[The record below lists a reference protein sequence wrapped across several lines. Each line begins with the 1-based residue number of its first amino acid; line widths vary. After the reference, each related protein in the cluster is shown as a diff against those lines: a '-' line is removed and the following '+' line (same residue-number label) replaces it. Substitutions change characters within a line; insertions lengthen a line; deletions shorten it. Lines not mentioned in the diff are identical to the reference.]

1 MSEHMNNNTDK
12 GQTGVLASVRIFWPW
27 IRPHRKH
34 IILAMLSILLVAVAL
49 LSLGRG
55 IAHLV
60 DSGFGNGENR
70 LLNQAVL
77 ICVGITFFLALG
89 SYFRTVLI
97 NRVAERVIADIRK
110 AMYRHMI
117 NLSTAWFEEKR
128 TGDLISTFSTDTTM
142 IQSIL
147 ASSMS
152 MAARNIIL
160 LVGGLIMVILTS
172 PKLTLVI
179 IGVVPLVVIPL
190 VVVGRMLR
198 RQSRIAQDRIADLSV
213 EVEESLSA
221 IDDILAFSRG
231 EAMIKRFDVA
241 AEASFTA
248 SRRRILLR
256 GIMSG
261 MVIFL
266 VFAAITF
273 ILWLGGLDLLKGEMS
288 AGELSAFVF
297 YAALVA
303 TSVGALSDIGGEWQR
318 LGGAAERIADLL
330 TQNNR
335 LNETETPTPF
345 PAASASSSH
354 RGDEFISFEKV
365 RFSYPSRQNQ
375 VSLDGIDIAIRR
387 GENIAI
393 VGESGAG
400 KTTILKMLL
409 RLYDPDEGRITIGGV
424 DLKDM
429 AISDLRRHL
438 AVVPQMASLFSS
450 SVYDNISFGL
460 PDAPRDAVYQA
471 ASEAFA
477 DDFIR
482 ALPLGYD
489 TLIGEKGIQ
498 LSAGQRQ
505 RLAIARALLRD
516 APILLLDEATSSL
529 DSASEQKVQAAL
541 TRLME
546 NRTTIV
552 IAHRLSTVI
561 SADRI
566 LVIGN
571 GKVVATGDHETLLA
585 TSPLYHHLASL
596 QFMTGSDQ
604 GVTLE

>member
-1 MSEHMNNNTDK
+1 MSEHTEHNTNK
-12 GQTGVLASVRIFWPW
+12 GHTGVLASVRIFWPW

-34 IILAMLSILLVAVAL
+34 ILLAMLSILLVAVAL
-49 LSLGRG
+49 LALGRG

-60 DSGFGNGENR
+60 DSGFGNGDNQH
-70 LLNQAVL
+70 LNQAVL

-89 SYFRTVLI
+89 SYLRTVLI

-110 AMYRHMI
+110 AMYRHMMS
-117 NLSTAWFEEKR
+117 LSTAWFEEKR

-160 LVGGLIMVILTS
+160 LFGGLIMVILTS

-179 IGVVPLVVIPL
+179 LGVVPLVVIPL

-221 IDDILAFSRG
+221 IDDVLAFSRG
-231 EAMIKRFDVA
+231 EAMIKRFDAA

-248 SRRRILLR
+248 SRQRILLR

-273 ILWLGGLDLLKGEMS
+273 ILWLGGLDLLKGEIS

-330 TQNNR
+330 TQSNR
-335 LNETETPTPF
+335 LNEPQTPIPF
-345 PAASASSSH
+345 PSPPSSSSGKGEDYIH
-354 RGDEFISFEKV
+354 FENL
-365 RFSYPSRQNQ
+365 RFSYPARQNQ
-375 VSLDGIDIAIRR
+375 RSLDGIDVAIRR

-400 KTTILKMLL
+400 KTTILKILL

-424 DLKDM
+424 DLKEM
-429 AISDLRRHL
+429 GIADLRRHI

-460 PDAPRDAVYQA
+460 PDAPREAVYKA

-477 DDFIR
+477 DDFIS

-489 TLIGEKGIQ
+489 TMIGEKGIQ

-505 RLAIARALLRD
+505 RIAIARALLRD

-541 TRLME
+541 ARLME
-546 NRTTIV
+546 NRTTIA

-566 LVIGN
+566 LVMDN
-571 GKVVATGDHETLLA
+571 GKIAATGDHETLLA

-596 QFMTGSDQ
+596 QFMTGSD
-604 GVTLE
+604 

>member
-1 MSEHMNNNTDK
+1 MSEDK
-12 GQTGVLASVRIFWPW
+12 NDSTKKGRTIKGHTGVLASVRIFWPW
-27 IRPHRKH
+27 IRPHRKQ
-34 IILAMLSILLVAVAL
+34 ILLAMLSILLVAVAL

-55 IAHLV
+55 IALLV
-60 DSGFGNGENR
+60 DSGFGNGDNHY
-70 LLNQAVL
+70 LNKGVL

-89 SYFRTVLI
+89 SYLRTVLI

-110 AMYRHMI
+110 AMYRHMMS
-117 NLSTAWFEEKR
+117 LSTAWFEEKR

-152 MAARNIIL
+152 MAARNLIL
-160 LVGGLIMVILTS
+160 LLGGLIMVILTS

-179 IGVVPLVVIPL
+179 LGVVPLVVIPL

-221 IDDILAFSRG
+221 IDDVLAFSRG
-231 EAMIKRFDVA
+231 EAMIKRFDAA

-266 VFAAITF
+266 VFGAITF

-330 TQNNR
+330 TQTDR
-335 LNETETPTPF
+335 LQEPQNPIPF
-345 PAASASSSH
+345 PAPSSSS
-354 RGDEFISFEKV
+354 GKDEDYIRFENL

-375 VSLDGIDIAIRR
+375 QSLDGIDLTIRR
-387 GENIAI
+387 GENVAI

-424 DLKDM
+424 NLREMEM
-429 AISDLRRHL
+429 ADLRRHI

-460 PDAPRDAVYQA
+460 PDAPREAVYQA

-482 ALPLGYD
+482 ALPHGYD

-541 TRLME
+541 ARLME
-546 NRTTIV
+546 NRTTIA

-566 LVIGN
+566 VVMDN
-571 GKVVATGDHETLLA
+571 GKIAAIGDHEALLA

-596 QFMTGSDQ
+596 QFMTGLD
-604 GVTLE
+604 